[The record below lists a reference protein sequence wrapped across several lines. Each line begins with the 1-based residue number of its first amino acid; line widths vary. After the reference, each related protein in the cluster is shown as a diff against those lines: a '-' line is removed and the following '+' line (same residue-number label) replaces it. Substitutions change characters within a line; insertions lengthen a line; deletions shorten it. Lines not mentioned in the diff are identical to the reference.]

1 MADFHLSD
9 EAWTAAAKAL
19 GALGRLPTQGDRI
32 ELEFYC
38 DRFVRR
44 RRGIRAH
51 PTPAKY
57 AEAWRSVSR
66 AADDLLK
73 AIDHLRGIGAAELET
88 LGLFV
93 GGDEIAKSV
102 RLRLPELSQLALVV
116 AEIEAEGHRTP
127 AKADPARDELA
138 NALVRFW
145 LDKGGAGTTRNGP
158 ASRFL
163 DATFSEALVAANEER
178 PKPDSLRYLLRE
190 YGELRRE
197 KDS

>member
-9 EAWTAAAKAL
+9 KAWAAAAKAL
-19 GALGRLPTQGDRI
+19 GTLGRPPTQGDRI
-32 ELEFYC
+32 EVEFYC
-38 DRFVRR
+38 DRFLRR

-73 AIDHLRGIGAAELET
+73 AIDHLREIGAAELES
-88 LGLFV
+88 LSLFA

-116 AEIEAEGHRTP
+116 AEIEAEGRRIP
-127 AKADPARDELA
+127 ATADPARDELA
-138 NALVRFW
+138 KALVGFW
-145 LDKGGAGTTRNGP
+145 LDKGGAGTTQNAW

-163 DATFSEALVAANEER
+163 EATFSEALVAVTEER
-178 PKPDSLRYLLRE
+178 PKPDGLHDLLRK
-190 YGELRRE
+190 YGELKGE
-197 KDS
+197 EDT